1 MLSTDLT
8 SRKICEVLKRKG
20 FDCRLNIF
28 RESEPELATV
38 WICNSEMWWMV
49 EGVWSVQDDTND
61 KELCNCDIQ
70 FKAQILF
77 MDRAGCELVIS
88 RVNRLL
94 IGVKTY
100 LCGEKDFLRPVP
112 LLIVHTI
119 PLIYDDEIDTELIV
133 KQFYQFKA
141 AVCQSIGC
149 EEGSPT

>member
-61 KELCNCDIQ
+61 KEHCNCDIQ

-88 RVNRLL
+88 KHNYEKEASTPPSSCSAKNFLQLFRLL
-94 IGVKTY
+94 
-100 LCGEKDFLRPVP
+100 
-112 LLIVHTI
+112 
-119 PLIYDDEIDTELIV
+119 
-133 KQFYQFKA
+133 
-141 AVCQSIGC
+141 
-149 EEGSPT
+149 